1 LYEKFNSSNIHS
13 RKNSVYIITNDFDMG
28 KAVLYTWMNNLTR
41 QENEMTKKLIG
52 GLLLISLFIFC
63 TKAIEQE
70 YGYDVP
76 FVPTGFNVVEQMLKM
91 ANVGKDDIVYDL
103 GCGDGRIVITAVKEF
118 GATGIGIDIN
128 PIRINESKENSIKE
142 GVADKVQF
150 IVQNLFEADLSEATV
165 VTLYLLP
172 SVNIRLRPKLFNEL
186 KPGTRIV
193 SHDFDMGEWKPDQ
206 SSDIYN
212 NSSNYVSHA
221 VYFWVLPANVSG
233 TWAWVA
239 SVGAEKRRYILQL
252 DQKFQEINGN
262 LTAGGS
268 DIPIIN
274 ITIQGNRLQFTIEEK
289 FGDQKVTQMFDGL
302 VVGNSF
308 EGIVVSKAEKTLN
321 KTNWK
326 AKRNPNTII
335 PLDYSESNSY

>member
-1 LYEKFNSSNIHS
+1 
-13 RKNSVYIITNDFDMG
+13 MG
-28 KAVLYTWMNNLTR
+28 KVVLYTWMNNLTR
-41 QENEMTKKLIG
+41 QENEMAKKLIG
-52 GLLLISLFIFC
+52 GLLLVSLFIFC

-70 YGYDVP
+70 YDYDVP
-76 FVPTGFNVVEQMLKM
+76 FVPTGLNVVEQMLKM

-128 PIRINESKENSIKE
+128 PIRINESKENAIKE

-193 SHDFDMGEWKPDQ
+193 SHDFDMGEWKSDQ

-233 TWAWVA
+233 NWEWVA
-239 SVGAEKRRYILQL
+239 SAGAEKRRYILQL
-252 DQKFQEINGN
+252 DQEFQEVNGN

-268 DIPIIN
+268 NIPVTN
-274 ITIQGNRLQFTIEEK
+274 ITIKGNRLQFTIEEEI
-289 FGDQKVTQMFDGL
+289 GDQKVTQIFDGL
-302 VVGNSF
+302 VDSNLI
-308 EGIVVSKAEKTLN
+308 EGTVVSKAKTTLGEC
-321 KTNWK
+321 NWK
-326 AKRNPNTII
+326 AKRNPSTII
-335 PLDYSESNSY
+335 PLDDSVSDSH